1 MNYEQ
6 YLQMLTKAKSI
17 YDKIDSAESVSLNP
31 QPVPEKISKKVSVT
45 PSDND
50 LRFRQFRERNN
61 ALKSGFKYYEK
72 SKELP
77 EGIETGQTFSIQ
89 EETPDTQINIASNI
103 STDYFEELRIKFQEL
118 ISNPQVVAEI
128 IDFLD
133 KSNPDYIKELANNWT
148 KYSSQIINL
157 PRPINVERIKDF
169 LTAKLDEELNKQ
181 GKLNNKQVDVSVP
194 VAERNN
200 TLKFFFGNDR
210 TGTAIDSADVIRALF
225 KGYFNKKT
233 IGSIKDFIN
242 FEMKS
247 TDKNKVDDIMNE
259 FQILYDG
266 FTPQNYKN
274 LSNRA
279 KTILDTNYPNA
290 KIALPYLKKDIYNE
304 FIQNNTTIDKT
315 FINFYP
321 QQEINFN
328 YSSDFCV
335 LESHIVINTRII
347 SDIQALYNN
356 IDTIVKSFSINTK
369 DMKDKISKLTTI
381 NDLQNYYT
389 DLENI
394 LNNVLLTMSKETDNL
409 ITLMSKGQYEK
420 DKLSSII
427 RKGLN
432 LITKEITALTK
443 SISSSS
449 ASAIPAV
456 SSSTASAI
464 PPVISTSPI
473 TTPPIVSTSP
483 TITPVKGSV
492 PTTPS
497 SSPEDKLFS
506 ELKTRIN
513 NLKITNLKEV
523 DAHNGTNIFDKA
535 NSKNY
540 MKTVNGLT
548 KEQILQLIANIKKTI
563 DDGKINKL
571 STSYID
577 YFEDNNGVS
586 ITDIL
591 NELRKISPYDNDLKT
606 VYGLGLGKNKKQNP
620 NHHIINNKYYVD
632 KSLLDNGLYE
642 LRYIKN
648 KHLKNK
654 PITMTNKQLAD
665 MVKKIIYSKEYTN
678 NDIESLPKE
687 QQYIV
692 YKIMKDMDL
701 DIPSNANF
709 NNEFNMLLA
718 QIQNGNINEVI
729 KQKFKRALSMAYD
742 FGKITRHQ
750 MEKIKM
756 DLNL

>member
-6 YLQMLTKAKSI
+6 FLQMITQAKKTF
-17 YDKIDSAESVSLNP
+17 DKIDSADSVSLNP

-50 LRFRQFRERNN
+50 LRFRLFRERNS
-61 ALKSGFKYYEK
+61 ALKSGFNYYEK

-89 EETPDTQINIASNI
+89 EETPNAQINIASNI
-103 STDYFEELRIKFQEL
+103 TTDYFEELRVKFQDL

-133 KSNPDYIKELANNWT
+133 KSNPDYIRELANNWT

-157 PRPINVERIKDF
+157 PRPINLERIKDF
-169 LTAKLDEELNKQ
+169 LSAKLDEELNKQ
-181 GKLNNKQVDVSVP
+181 GKLNNKQVDITVTP
-194 VAERNN
+194 ADRN
-200 TLKFFFGNDR
+200 TYLQFFFGNEKS
-210 TGTAIDSADVIRALF
+210 GTAIDNPNVVRAIF

-247 TDKNKVDDIMNE
+247 TDKANVDKIMGE
-259 FQILYDG
+259 FRKLYNAY
-266 FTPQNYKN
+266 TPENYKS
-274 LSNRA
+274 LSNEA
-279 KTILDTNYPNA
+279 KDIIDKQYPNTR
-290 KIALPYLKKDIYNE
+290 IALPYLKKDIYNE
-304 FIQNNTTIDKT
+304 FIQINNTIDNE

-321 QQEINFN
+321 VQEVNFN
-328 YSSDFCV
+328 FSSDFCV
-335 LESHIVINTRII
+335 LESYIILDTTII
-347 SDIQALYNN
+347 SELQKAY
-356 IDTIVKSFSINTK
+356 DTINKVVQDNSINSK
-369 DMKDKISKLTTI
+369 DMNDKINNLSTI
-381 NDLQNYYT
+381 TDLQDYYNDLEY
-389 DLENI
+389 L
-394 LNNVLLTMSKETDNL
+394 LNNLFIPFTKEQNDL
-409 ITLMSKGQYEK
+409 VTLMSKGLYDK

-427 RKGLN
+427 KNGLS
-432 LITKEITALTK
+432 LITKRIK
-443 SISSSS
+443 SLSSPS
-449 ASAIPAV
+449 I

-464 PPVISTSPI
+464 PSTL
-473 TTPPIVSTSP
+473 
-483 TITPVKGSV
+483 
-492 PTTPS
+492 S
-497 SSPEDKLFS
+497 SSPEDIIFND
-506 ELKTRIN
+506 LKTRII

-523 DAHNGTNIFDKA
+523 DKDNGTSLFDTA
-535 NSKNY
+535 NSSTYIKAVKKLSKN
-540 MKTVNGLT
+540 
-548 KEQILQLIANIKKTI
+548 QILELIANIKKTADKGLI
-563 DDGKINKL
+563 DKTKNA
-571 STSYID
+571 YIE
-577 YFEDNNGVS
+577 YFEGKS
-586 ITDIL
+586 KEPITDIL
-591 NELRKISPYDNDLKT
+591 NELRKISPYDNDLKA
-606 VYGLGLGKNKKQNP
+606 VYGLGLGKDKKQNP

-642 LRYIKN
+642 LRYLKN

-654 PITMTNKQLAD
+654 PITMTNKQLSD

-678 NDIESLPKE
+678 NDIETLPKE

-718 QIQNGNINEVI
+718 QIQNGNTNEVI

-756 DLNL
+756 DLNI